1 MTTER
6 IVLLL
11 VLPLSLVLLLP
22 CHAQLQ
28 DDTSTQDVCKK
39 CHTNAT
45 CLRKNNTYSCI
56 CNYGLIGNGRTH
68 CLDKDECQ
76 IGSHKICGDQTAC
89 HNTHGSFFCVCLDG
103 YRPSNNH
110 RHFIPNDGTFCTDID
125 ECESADICGYKG
137 KCKNTPGNYECYCM
151 EGYQLKSGTEPF
163 QAYGDIACV
172 DIDECEAED
181 ICGPNA
187 QCKNVLGSHECYCME
202 GYKLNNGME
211 PFQATGH
218 INVCSVVDCGLPP
231 ALPHTQ
237 MDLEGNTTFG
247 SRVTYRCDPGFTA
260 NAGHDISICTSHGT
274 WKGDSLVC
282 TVIDC
287 GLPPILP
294 NMLINSSNNTTFGSN
309 VTYRCMK
316 GYGAVSGNGVAR
328 CTQNGKWEAANLSCQ
343 VVDCGQPPSIQH
355 ASSRFARNTTLGNNI
370 TYECMSGYVKQ
381 SGNGITVC
389 NEDGKWDG
397 VDLIC
402 KEINCGQPTSV
413 SNAQMILSGSTNL
426 GSKVE
431 YECLRGFYNSGGRSI
446 SRCTENGKWEDVN
459 ITCKVNETLIGNMT
473 IFNETCL
480 QWRKSSEIIDWE
492 ILYKFTILGK
502 GWDQEHF
509 AHERDFEFIT
519 NNSFRCLDLLPG
531 RNYMVIMRAVFLE
544 MQEIPINI
552 TLETAMMMRFGEITL
567 FNTTC
572 LQWAKSSGKT
582 EVLEEYTVLIKGH
595 AWNPQK
601 IFLNILFNFSTSS
614 RNPVLCLLLPSEEE
628 YIINVTESSTELS
641 ASVPLNTSGHA
652 NSNEDISGTAPLD
665 ETCLRWY
672 RIIDDN
678 GMQEIYRT
686 LTAERNNTLRP
697 DSYHMPN
704 TIKGIPKGQFLRVRR
719 ISSSDE
725 RYLSSANKLINK
737 FVEKGYDYNSLC
749 IIRDEVLKRDR
760 TSLLRKTKDT
770 LVVDQRIPFVSQF
783 GPLSKKLEKLI
794 SQHWSILQRDP
805 VVGKHCK
812 AVPLFSYKRGRN
824 LADKLVKTDIYG
836 TENKTRFLSTPKF
849 GTFPCL
855 GCGCCSSIIKG
866 DSITHPL
873 KGYKIP

>member
-218 INVCSVVDCGLPP
+218 INVCS
-231 ALPHTQ
+231 
-237 MDLEGNTTFG
+237 
-247 SRVTYRCDPGFTA
+247 
-260 NAGHDISICTSHGT
+260 
-274 WKGDSLVC
+274 
-282 TVIDC
+282 VIDC

-678 GMQEIYRT
+678 GMQEIYRIHVQEAKGQPKQNHQQLLFNISADQGT
-686 LTAERNNTLRP
+686 SEVCFKIATDRQQQLYVTEAPSPLEYNITREIDPPLPYVQFALKSGQLPKVSIQKTDQHATFSSYQVFVKHLDPLCSFTCESLEAVTYFHNVSKTRAYITAEFSPSDIPEVLEFSLGDRQYYGEFYNAPLRQEKDYCVILRIISKWKKVPVCIFVAEIKGYTPLRNNMNIVLP
-697 DSYHMPN
+697 GS
-704 TIKGIPKGQFLRVRR
+704 V
-719 ISSSDE
+719 
-725 RYLSSANKLINK
+725 A
-737 FVEKGYDYNSLC
+737 FVC
-749 IIRDEVLKRDR
+749 FIV
-760 TSLLRKTKDT
+760 
-770 LVVDQRIPFVSQF
+770 F
-783 GPLSKKLEKLI
+783 
-794 SQHWSILQRDP
+794 
-805 VVGKHCK
+805 
-812 AVPLFSYKRGRN
+812 FSYSAARCCKRR
-824 LADKLVKTDIYG
+824 
-836 TENKTRFLSTPKF
+836 
-849 GTFPCL
+849 
-855 GCGCCSSIIKG
+855 
-866 DSITHPL
+866 
-873 KGYKIP
+873 